1 MGFTIEDM
9 NLMAKDRYQMEFI
22 AGKRGWS
29 NSISWVL
36 MMEDTA
42 IIRNFAGKE
51 LAVTTCLGFDT
62 EDKLL
67 TLAQKLVICHASG
80 LIINI
85 GEYIHELPKSL
96 CDYCDENDLPLM
108 TVPWEV
114 YLSEMIKDLSIRIF
128 LQGTTDEE
136 ITRALIH
143 AIEEP
148 DNQET
153 HRKTLLPYLDV
164 DGEFQVVLFTTGGLD
179 EMDTVERK
187 RLSYRLQIYLENIT
201 HNGSFFYY
209 DANFVLIMNDVSKK
223 DFDEIVE
230 GMIQR
235 TRRRMPELQLYVGAG
250 SKVTDIVNL
259 KVAYQ
264 RAKAAINMAQ
274 HTDST
279 MIRFDEMGIYRLL
292 YSVTDKAV
300 LQEMSSQP
308 LRPLLEYDK
317 KHDSN
322 YVEVLENYLKYN
334 GSIQAV
340 AQAMYTHRNT
350 IIYRISNIKK
360 LLGSELDTTEERF
373 MYQLAFYIRNMECVK
388 KSL

>member
-9 NLMAKDRYQMEFI
+9 NLMAKDRYHMEFI

-51 LAVTTCLGFDT
+51 LAVTTGLGFDT
-62 EDKLL
+62 EEKLL
-67 TLAQKLVICHASG
+67 GLARKLVVCHASG
-80 LIINI
+80 LIINT
-85 GEYIHELPKSL
+85 GEYIHELPQSL

-148 DNQET
+148 DNQENY
-153 HRKTLLPYLDV
+153 RKVLLPYLDI

-187 RLSYRLQIYLENIT
+187 RLGYRLQIYLENIT

-209 DANFVLIMNDVSKK
+209 DANFVLIMNDVSRK

-230 GMIQR
+230 GMISR
-235 TRRRMPELQLYVGAG
+235 TKRRMPEVHISVGAG
-250 SKVTDIVNL
+250 SKVVDITNL
-259 KVAYQ
+259 TTAYQ
-264 RAKAAINMAQ
+264 RAKAAVNMAQ
-274 HTDST
+274 HMNRD
-279 MIRFDEMGIYRLL
+279 MVHFDEMGIYRLL
-292 YSVTDKAV
+292 YSVSDKAI
-300 LQEMSSQP
+300 LKEMSENLLQP
-308 LRPLLEYDK
+308 LLTYDA
-317 KHDSN
+317 KHNSN
-322 YVEVLENYLKYN
+322 YVEVLEKYLEYN

-340 AQAMYTHRNT
+340 AEVMYTHRNT
-350 IIYRISNIKK
+350 IIYRVANIKK
-360 LLGSELDTTEERF
+360 LLGTELDTTEERF
-373 MYQLAFYIRNMECVK
+373 QYQMAYYIRNM
-388 KSL
+388 

>member
-9 NLMAKDRYQMEFI
+9 NLMAKDRYHMEFI

-51 LAVTTCLGFDT
+51 LAVTTGLGFDT
-62 EDKLL
+62 EEKLL
-67 TLAQKLVICHASG
+67 GLARKLVVCHASG
-80 LIINI
+80 LIINT
-85 GEYIHELPKSL
+85 GEYIHELPQSL

-148 DNQET
+148 DNQENY
-153 HRKTLLPYLDV
+153 RKVLLPYLDI

-187 RLSYRLQIYLENIT
+187 RLGYRLQIYLENIT

-209 DANFVLIMNDVSKK
+209 DANFVLIMNDVSRK

-230 GMIQR
+230 GMISR
-235 TRRRMPELQLYVGAG
+235 TKRRMPEVHISVGAG
-250 SKVTDIVNL
+250 SKVVDIANL
-259 KVAYQ
+259 RTAYQ
-264 RAKAAINMAQ
+264 RAKAAVNMAQ
-274 HTDST
+274 HMNRD
-279 MIRFDEMGIYRLL
+279 MVHFDEMGIYRLL
-292 YSVTDKAV
+292 YSVSDKAI
-300 LQEMSSQP
+300 LKEMSENLLQP
-308 LRPLLEYDK
+308 LLTYDA
-317 KHDSN
+317 KHNSN
-322 YVEVLENYLKYN
+322 YVEVLEKYLEYN

-340 AQAMYTHRNT
+340 AEVMYTHRNT
-350 IIYRISNIKK
+350 IIYRVANIKK
-360 LLGSELDTTEERF
+360 LLGTELDTTEERF
-373 MYQLAFYIRNMECVK
+373 QYQMAYYIRKM
-388 KSL
+388 

>member
-9 NLMAKDRYQMEFI
+9 NLMAKDRYHMEFI

-51 LAVTTCLGFDT
+51 LAVTTGLGFDT
-62 EDKLL
+62 EEKLL
-67 TLAQKLVICHASG
+67 GLARKLVVCHASG
-80 LIINI
+80 LIINT
-85 GEYIHELPKSL
+85 GEYIHELPQSL

-148 DNQET
+148 DNQENY
-153 HRKTLLPYLDV
+153 RKVLLPYLDI

-187 RLSYRLQIYLENIT
+187 RLGYRLQIYLENIT

-209 DANFVLIMNDVSKK
+209 DANFVLIMNDVSRK

-230 GMIQR
+230 GMISR
-235 TRRRMPELQLYVGAG
+235 TKRRMPEVHISVGAG
-250 SKVTDIVNL
+250 SKVVDIANL
-259 KVAYQ
+259 RTAYQ
-264 RAKAAINMAQ
+264 RAKAAVNMAQ
-274 HTDST
+274 HMNRD
-279 MIRFDEMGIYRLL
+279 MVHFDEMGIYRLL
-292 YSVTDKAV
+292 YSVSDKAI
-300 LQEMSSQP
+300 LKEMSEDLLQP
-308 LRPLLEYDK
+308 LLTYDA
-317 KHDSN
+317 KHNSN
-322 YVEVLENYLKYN
+322 YVEVLEKYLEYN

-340 AQAMYTHRNT
+340 AEAMYTHRNT
-350 IIYRISNIKK
+350 IIYRVTNIKK
-360 LLGSELDTTEERF
+360 LLGIELDTTEERF
-373 MYQLAFYIRNMECVK
+373 QYQMAYYIRKM
-388 KSL
+388 

>member
-9 NLMAKDRYQMEFI
+9 NLMAKDRYHMEFI

-51 LAVTTCLGFDT
+51 LAVTTGLGFDT
-62 EDKLL
+62 EEKLL
-67 TLAQKLVICHASG
+67 GLARKLVVCHASG
-80 LIINI
+80 LIINT
-85 GEYIHELPKSL
+85 GEYIHELPQSL

-148 DNQET
+148 DNQENY
-153 HRKTLLPYLDV
+153 RKVLLPYLDI

-187 RLSYRLQIYLENIT
+187 RLGYRLQIYLENIT

-209 DANFVLIMNDVSKK
+209 DANFVLIMNDVSRK

-230 GMIQR
+230 GMISR
-235 TRRRMPELQLYVGAG
+235 TKRRMPEVHISVGAG
-250 SKVTDIVNL
+250 SKVVDIANL
-259 KVAYQ
+259 RTAYQ
-264 RAKAAINMAQ
+264 RAKAAVNMAQ
-274 HTDST
+274 HMNRD
-279 MIRFDEMGIYRLL
+279 MVHFDEMGIYRLL
-292 YSVTDKAV
+292 YSVSDKAI
-300 LQEMSSQP
+300 LKEMSEDLLQP
-308 LRPLLEYDK
+308 LLTYDA
-317 KHDSN
+317 KHNSN
-322 YVEVLENYLKYN
+322 YVEVLEKYLEYN
-334 GSIQAV
+334 GSIQTV
-340 AQAMYTHRNT
+340 AEAMYTHRNT
-350 IIYRISNIKK
+350 IIYRVANIKK
-360 LLGSELDTTEERF
+360 LLGTELDTTEERF
-373 MYQLAFYIRNMECVK
+373 QYQMAYYIRNM
-388 KSL
+388 

>member
-9 NLMAKDRYQMEFI
+9 NLMAKDRYHMEFI

-51 LAVTTCLGFDT
+51 LAVTTGLGFDT
-62 EDKLL
+62 EEKLL
-67 TLAQKLVICHASG
+67 GLARKLVVCHASG
-80 LIINI
+80 LIINT
-85 GEYIHELPKSL
+85 GEYIHELPQSL

-143 AIEEP
+143 AIEKP
-148 DNQET
+148 DNQENY
-153 HRKTLLPYLDV
+153 RKVLLPYLDI

-187 RLSYRLQIYLENIT
+187 RLGYRLQIYLENIT

-209 DANFVLIMNDVSKK
+209 DANFVLIMNDVSRK

-230 GMIQR
+230 GMISR
-235 TRRRMPELQLYVGAG
+235 TKRRMPEVHISVGAG
-250 SKVTDIVNL
+250 SKVVDIANL
-259 KVAYQ
+259 RTAYQ
-264 RAKAAINMAQ
+264 RAKAAVNMAQ
-274 HTDST
+274 HMNRD
-279 MIRFDEMGIYRLL
+279 MVHFDEMGIYRLL
-292 YSVTDKAV
+292 YSVSDKAI
-300 LQEMSSQP
+300 LKEMSEDLLQP
-308 LRPLLEYDK
+308 LLTYDA
-317 KHDSN
+317 KHNSN
-322 YVEVLENYLKYN
+322 YVEVLEKYLEYN

-340 AQAMYTHRNT
+340 AEAMYTHRNT
-350 IIYRISNIKK
+350 IIYRVTNIKK
-360 LLGSELDTTEERF
+360 LLGIELDTTEERF
-373 MYQLAFYIRNMECVK
+373 QYQMAYYIRKM
-388 KSL
+388 